1 MCQAKLRAK
10 VKKLEKENMTL
21 KSELDGIRKVNS
33 KMRVQK
39 HRWGKSKESARQS
52 TIRRAKK
59 KVATGKKTTSYLFS
73 NQR

>member
-39 HRWGKSKESARQS
+39 HRWGKSKESAHQS

-59 KVATGKKTTSYLFS
+59 KVATEKKNKLFIF
-73 NQR
+73 

>member
-52 TIRRAKK
+52 STRRAKK
-59 KVATGKKTTSYLFS
+59 KLATEKKKKSYSFS